1 MTMNS
6 FSSSSY
12 LLGFG
17 MAIAASSFLVG
28 SASSVDPNITVM
40 DRFAAQ
46 VEPSTVL
53 HLDLMQAESMN
64 DFLTTARSRRRR
76 YRKDGRRE
84 GKKSLIYLQLDPID
98 PYYQV
103 DVFHYYSYDFCYTL
117 QVPRRH
123 LTPKQKEEIKKRME
137 ADYAAFDSFEFTTEE
152 PKSNPFD
159 VPYSTV
165 QFFFEPAFYDFSM
178 YGSFFQILSDCD
190 SGSPYVYDYY
200 ADFLG
205 GLAENIDFLNTNKK
219 DRAVLDSTDF
229 IDFLIQVDPS
239 GRALESY
246 FPLTRQG
253 SETVEEYVD
262 KLVVNGASNIGSHEL
277 GHILGLRH
285 HDSFGPIGK
294 GKSGRPNEFLY
305 HLMNSPAFTW
315 NAGFGDALADQVF
328 TNFYSKDSFFSERS
342 ALKIQMSL
350 ECPIISEDRLKK
362 RNLRTPMRLP
372 SIVVPNTLL
381 AGDNADLG
389 DEFLLKALAVY
400 GSIGRD
406 GEVDTYDF
414 KFQRGSYLTIEV
426 ISLVDDK
433 FVDFIDPIVRVFYVD
448 ENNNDNLVFVG
459 FNDDDDESY
468 DSLLLDLPI
477 RKSGTYKVSISA
489 YPYAFYENAF
499 ETGDYALYLYTGTNP
514 LQTPEDPNA
523 NRRLFNDDHD
533 LKARQAMIYKM
544 RKSSKTSVIV
554 PASANNYTGGL
565 RVDN

>member
-1 MTMNS
+1 M
-6 FSSSSY
+6 
-12 LLGFG
+12 
-17 MAIAASSFLVG
+17 
-28 SASSVDPNITVM
+28 
-40 DRFAAQ
+40 
-46 VEPSTVL
+46 
-53 HLDLMQAESMN
+53 
-64 DFLTTARSRRRR
+64 
-76 YRKDGRRE
+76 
-84 GKKSLIYLQLDPID
+84 
-98 PYYQV
+98 
-103 DVFHYYSYDFCYTL
+103 
-117 QVPRRH
+117 
-123 LTPKQKEEIKKRME
+123 
-137 ADYAAFDSFEFTTEE
+137 
-152 PKSNPFD
+152 
-159 VPYSTV
+159 
-165 QFFFEPAFYDFSM
+165 
-178 YGSFFQILSDCD
+178 
-190 SGSPYVYDYY
+190 
-200 ADFLG
+200 
-205 GLAENIDFLNTNKK
+205 
-219 DRAVLDSTDF
+219 
-229 IDFLIQVDPS
+229 QVDPS

-262 KLVVNGASNIGSHEL
+262 KLIVNGASNIGSHEL

-285 HDSFGPIGK
+285 RDSFGPIGK
-294 GKSGRPNEFLY
+294 GKYGRPNEFLY

-328 TNFYSKDSFFSERS
+328 ANFYSKDIFFSERS

-350 ECPIISEDRLKK
+350 ECPIISEDSLKK
-362 RNLRTPMRLP
+362 RNLRKPMRLP
-372 SIVVPNTLL
+372 GIVVPNTLL

-448 ENNNDNLVFVG
+448 ENNNDNLVFVR

-468 DSLLLDLPI
+468 DSLILDLPI

-489 YPYAFYENAF
+489 YPYPFYENAF

-523 NRRLFNDDHD
+523 DRRLSNYDYD

-554 PASANNYTGGL
+554 PALDNNYTGGL
-565 RVDN
+565 QVDS